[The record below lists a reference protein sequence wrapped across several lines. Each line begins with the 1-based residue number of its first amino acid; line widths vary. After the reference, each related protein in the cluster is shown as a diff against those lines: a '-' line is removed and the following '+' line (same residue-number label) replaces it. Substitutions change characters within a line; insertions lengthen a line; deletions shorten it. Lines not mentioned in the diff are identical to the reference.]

1 MVIAWVWSL
10 FQVTI
15 IVVAADVAAA
25 AAVVVAAAA
34 SAVVAA
40 VVVAVFSWLAAF
52 PQEDMLYTTYSWRVF
67 LRRDYG
73 FAGIPQLARAASQAK
88 AAQATATTTC
98 PTPSECSMCEKP

>member
-15 IVVAADVAAA
+15 IVVAAAAA
-25 AAVVVAAAA
+25 AAVVVVA
-34 SAVVAA
+34 AVVAA

-73 FAGIPQLARAASQAK
+73 FAGIPQLARAASQTK

-98 PTPSECSMCEKP
+98 PTTSECSMCEKPKQRD